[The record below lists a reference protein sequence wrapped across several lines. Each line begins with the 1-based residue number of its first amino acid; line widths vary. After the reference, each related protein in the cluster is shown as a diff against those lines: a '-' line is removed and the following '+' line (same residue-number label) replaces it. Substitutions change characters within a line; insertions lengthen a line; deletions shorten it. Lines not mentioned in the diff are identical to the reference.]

1 MADLV
6 RKRNEELARILHQ
19 LSWSPER
26 LAREVNLVLPAGLSI
41 SLTAPYKW
49 RDRGMVPRAP
59 HDLTVCE
66 VLSRAVGIAVTYEQL
81 WGRMGSN
88 RGAKVLSARLLTD
101 PWTADTA
108 QLALREAG
116 AQAAPVRLT
125 DLFRG
130 GELAAAV
137 EHWSSPPPPLTG
149 GEGALRV
156 TGGQLTD
163 LRLGYHGKRRL
174 AQACGGGLVLEPA
187 RAELAM
193 AGKLLELGGYAD
205 DERLGRALY
214 GAAGRL
220 ARLVGWAAADLGQE
234 AAAQRSYVAALRAA
248 HAAGR
253 PRLAM
258 SVVGSLAVQ
267 VTYQGAGRGL
277 DPAALL
283 GRALAAVGDRLSQ
296 RQRARQLGRLALARA
311 RSGQRAGAEAAAEE
325 AFALLGAEGGWRRAE
340 LLGLVGGAYLFLDEH
355 EQARPMLTEAVAG
368 AAGARSRALLLIRLA
383 GSWQRTGEA
392 VRAAEAADQ
401 ARRLAAGMQSQVV
414 ARALRELDGRPGQ
427 GAAPAVPGRWAE
439 FGQEG
444 LG

>member
-1 MADLV
+1 MADLA

-26 LAREVNLVLPAGLSI
+26 LAREVNQVLPVGLSI
-41 SLTAPYKW
+41 SQTAPYKW

-59 HDLTVCE
+59 HDQAVCE
-66 VLSRAVGIAVTYEQL
+66 VLSRAVGIAVTYGQL

-108 QLALREAG
+108 QTALREAG

-130 GELAAAV
+130 AELAAAV
-137 EHWSSPPPPLTG
+137 EHWASAPPPLTG

-156 TGGQLTD
+156 TPGQLAD
-163 LRLGYHGKRRL
+163 LRLGYQGKRRL
-174 AQACGGGLVLEPA
+174 AQACGGGLVLDPA
-187 RAELAM
+187 RAELSM
-193 AGKLLELGGYAD
+193 AGKLLELGGYAE

-248 HAAGR
+248 HVAGE

-258 SVVGSLAVQ
+258 SVVGGLAVQ
-267 VTYQGAGRGL
+267 VTYQGTARGL

-283 GRALAAVGDRLSQ
+283 GQALAAVGDQLTPHQ
-296 RQRARQLGRLALARA
+296 QARQLGRLALARA
-311 RSGQRAGAEAAAEE
+311 RAGQRAGAEDAAER
-325 AFALLGAEGGWRRAE
+325 ALALLAGEGGPRRAE

-355 EQARPMLTEAVAG
+355 EPARPMLTEAAAG
-368 AAGARSRALLLIRLA
+368 AAGARARALLLIRLA
-383 GSWQRTGEA
+383 DSWHRTGDRDRA
-392 VRAAEAADQ
+392 VEAAGQ

-414 ARALRELDGRPGQ
+414 ARALREFDAAAGPARGSAVGGRDGEQRLD
-427 GAAPAVPGRWAE
+427 
-439 FGQEG
+439 
-444 LG
+444 